1 MRIVKKYANRKLY
14 DTVDKRYVVMDTL
27 ADLIKSGE
35 EVSVIDNQTGE
46 DITAAVVSQLLARE
60 KRENGADE
68 ASGVLIQL
76 LRKGG
81 GTLKG
86 YAKKYA
92 ALWQGTLHMAEDEID
107 KIVNRLVKEKEI
119 SESEGRKLKD
129 EIVGYSENMR
139 KWIGRNIDKR
149 IGEVLEKTNLATRS
163 QVRRLADIVEEL
175 TRKVERLERM
185 LSKTHSETEA
195 GAKVEREPE
204 RTEEEK
210 AERTT

>member
-14 DTVDKRYVVMDTL
+14 DTVDKKYVAMDLL

-35 EVSVIDNQTGE
+35 EVAVIDNQTGE

-60 KRENGADE
+60 KRESGPDE
-68 ASGVLIQL
+68 ASTLLIQI

-81 GTLKG
+81 GAIRG

-92 ALWQGTLHMAEDEID
+92 ALWQMTLHMAEDEID
-107 KIVNRLVKEKEI
+107 KIVNPLVKDKEI

-129 EIVGYSENMR
+129 EIVGYSENMK

-149 IGEVLEKTNLATRS
+149 IGEVLVKTNLATRS
-163 QVRRLADIVEEL
+163 QVGKLADAVEEML
-175 TRKVERLERM
+175 RKVERLERM
-185 LSKTHSETEA
+185 QSKTKHEAEA
-195 GAKVEREPE
+195 GPKVEPKPE
-204 RTEEEK
+204 RTER
-210 AERTT
+210 ADRAT